1 MKSSLQGKN
10 LVVVDIETTGT
21 NPFVHDALCIAL
33 VPIDQSL
40 PSTELFIRH
49 SSLVWSDFA
58 KKNFDKFRR
67 DWEERSV
74 PPSLACDLIEEYL
87 QHTFNGKTTTL
98 IGHNIGFDV
107 AFLRKVAFQGG
118 RSELKN
124 ISHRMIDT
132 HTILKILM
140 LQGKIPD
147 TATSSDGAFNHF
159 NIKPN
164 ASKRHTALHDA
175 NLTRTLFQRLFE
187 IFD

>member
-1 MKSSLQGKN
+1 MENSLQSKN

-33 VPIDQSL
+33 VPMDQSL
-40 PSTELFIRH
+40 PSKEIFIRH
-49 SSLVWSDFA
+49 NSLEWSDFA
-58 KKNFDKFRR
+58 KKNFDKFRSE
-67 DWEERSV
+67 WEERSV
-74 PPSLACDLIEEYL
+74 PPPLACDLIEEYL
-87 QHTFNGKTTTL
+87 QRTFDGSMTTL

-107 AFLRKVAFQGG
+107 AFLRKVAFLGG

-132 HTILKILM
+132 HTILKVLM

-164 ASKRHTALHDA
+164 ASQRHTALHDA
-175 NLTRTLFQRLFE
+175 NLTRILFQKLFE
-187 IFD
+187 MF